1 MKNILLSFGKEEIEK
16 DWMLYFDEYYYIKNK
31 DKSIDH
37 KEIKSFFR
45 DKLVIANGE
54 DNLFI
59 INNDLNIN
67 GDSKDILDH
76 IAHKILKKDKF
87 CYLWN
92 YMQECQKLKL
102 AERYN
107 HFNFYHTNL
116 ASEIFAIAANFKT
129 WYSILLNK
137 DKESPLYLRLQDNVK
152 DNVYFVWPSP
162 FALPLDK
169 IDNNYL
175 LTSLCK
181 ENFNA
186 QPLQP
191 YNNNVAKIFFI
202 LTISLVS
209 LFFYFFWKKIPRP
222 RYFYL
227 KHTSQKF

>member
-1 MKNILLSFGKEEIEK
+1 MKNILLSFGKEEIVK
-16 DWMLYFDEYYYIKNK
+16 DWMLFFDNYYYIKNK
-31 DKSIDH
+31 DRSIDH
-37 KEIKSFFR
+37 REIKSFFQ
-45 DKLVIANGE
+45 DELVILDGD

-67 GDSKDILDH
+67 GDSKNVLEH
-76 IAHKILKKDKF
+76 ISNEILKKDKF

-102 AERYN
+102 AEKYED
-107 HFNFYHTNL
+107 FKFYYTNL

-137 DKESPLYLRLQDNVK
+137 DKETPLYLRLQDNTK
-152 DNVYFVWPSP
+152 DNVYFIWPSP
-162 FALPLDK
+162 FNLPLDK

-186 QPLQP
+186 QPLKP

-202 LTISLVS
+202 LTISVVS
-209 LFFYFFWKKIPRP
+209 VFFYFFWKKIPRP

-227 KHTSQKF
+227 KHTPQKF

>member
-16 DWMLYFDEYYYIKNK
+16 DWMLYFDDYYYIKNK
-31 DKSIDH
+31 NKSIDH

-67 GDSKDILDH
+67 GNSKDILDH
-76 IAHKILKKDKF
+76 ISHKILKKEKF

-107 HFNFYHTNL
+107 DFNFYHTNL

-137 DKESPLYLRLQDNVK
+137 DKESPLYLRLQDNIK

-162 FALPLDK
+162 FSLPLDK

-202 LTISLVS
+202 LTMSIVS

-222 RYFYL
+222 RYFHL
-227 KHTSQKF
+227 KHTS